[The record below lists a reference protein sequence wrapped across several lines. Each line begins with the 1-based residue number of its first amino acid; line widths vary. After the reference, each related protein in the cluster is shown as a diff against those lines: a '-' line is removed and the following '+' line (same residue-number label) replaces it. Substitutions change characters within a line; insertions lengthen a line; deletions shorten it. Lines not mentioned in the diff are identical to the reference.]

1 MKNLE
6 KMTSKEL
13 KVIAKELKVPTW
25 WNLSKAALID
35 GIKRAQ
41 AKTDEE
47 TQQDAAQKAAEYKAM
62 AAYDKDWKK
71 YTDTYNPLEFIEK
84 FRAGE
89 ITIEDEEPV
98 AEKPKRRNR
107 KASARV
113 EDPKPETKA
122 DETPA
127 TTEQPTPKRGALI
140 EYDGRS
146 QNICKWGEELGISP
160 NTLYG
165 RLYKMGWTVE
175 RAFTTPGKK
184 K

>member
-25 WNLSKAALID
+25 WNLNKAALID

-41 AKTDEE
+41 AKTDAE

-89 ITIEDEEPV
+89 ITIEDEEP
-98 AEKPKRRNR
+98 ANEKPKRRNR
-107 KASARV
+107 KTSATKV
-113 EDPKPETKA
+113 EDSKTE
-122 DETPA
+122 ETPA
-127 TTEQPTPKRGALI
+127 TTEQLAPKRGALI
-140 EYDGRS
+140 EFDGRS
-146 QNICKWGEELGISP
+146 QNICAWADELGISP

-165 RLYKMGWTVE
+165 RLYKMGWTIE
-175 RAFTTPGKK
+175 RAFTTPGRKK
-184 K
+184 